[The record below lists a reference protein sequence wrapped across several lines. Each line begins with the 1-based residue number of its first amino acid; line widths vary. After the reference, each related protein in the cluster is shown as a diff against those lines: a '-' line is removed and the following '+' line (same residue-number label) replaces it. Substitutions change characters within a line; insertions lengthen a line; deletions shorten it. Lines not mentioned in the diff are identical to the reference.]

1 MNPLNNPKTLSQ
13 HFDKIL
19 FTIACSY
26 LIIVI
31 IWLFSQEKLRLPVI
45 SQPQPQA
52 VPQNSQKATS
62 DAQFSA
68 YLLRSLQAIDRQ
80 LQANLEPSKPSPNSF
95 PIKQTPVPI
104 PVPSKL
110 PSATSAGSTVIERV
124 YIPIYPQNQ
133 PAAAVLPPK
142 MLSAPPMP
150 SPVPAKVPVLT
161 PGASL
166 PPTSV
171 ATSSSRN
178 SLVGLLESGD
188 QSAALFN
195 LNGITQRIHIGEAI
209 GTTGWIL
216 IAVENQ
222 KALIYRNGEKRLI
235 DVGQSFSE

>member
-1 MNPLNNPKTLSQ
+1 MNFFNNPKILSQ
-13 HFDKIL
+13 HLDKIL
-19 FTIACSY
+19 FGIACSY

-31 IWLFSQEKLRLPVI
+31 LWLFSRDKLRLPFI
-45 SQPQPQA
+45 SKPQVQP
-52 VPQNSQKATS
+52 VPQHPQKATS
-62 DAQFSA
+62 DAEFSA

-95 PIKQTPVPI
+95 PIKQTPVSI

-110 PSATSAGSTVIERV
+110 PSATSGSSTVIERV

-133 PAAAVLPPK
+133 SSAAVPPLK
-142 MLSAPPMP
+142 MPSTPPMLS
-150 SPVPAKVPVLT
+150 SVPTKVPVLRS
-161 PGASL
+161 GASL
-166 PPTSV
+166 PPSSV

-188 QSAALFN
+188 QSTALFN
-195 LNGITQRIHIGEAI
+195 LNGITQRIQIGESI
-209 GTTGWIL
+209 GTTGWNL

-222 KALIYRNGEKRLI
+222 KALIYRNGERRLI